1 MRVRVNGNGVEV
13 PEGASARDALLAV
26 GVSVEAVAVAVAV
39 NRTVVP
45 RSRLPTHRLAEGDE
59 IEIVRAVGGG

>member
-1 MRVRVNGNGVEV
+1 MRVRINGNEVELRR
-13 PEGASARDALLAV
+13 ARQARDALVSV
-26 GVSVEAVAVAVAV
+26 GVSIEAVAVAV

-45 RSRLPTHRLAEGDE
+45 RGRQTTHRLSAGDE

>member
-1 MRVRVNGNGVEV
+1 MRVRINGSEVEL
-13 PEGASARDALLAV
+13 PEGATARDALASV
-26 GVSVEAVAVAVAV
+26 GVSIEAVAVAV

-45 RSRLPTHRLAEGDE
+45 RGRQATHRLAAGDE

>member
-1 MRVRVNGNGVEV
+1 MRVRINGNEVEL
-13 PEGASARDALLAV
+13 PEGATARDAL
-26 GVSVEAVAVAVAV
+26 VSVGMSIEAVAVAV

-45 RSRLPTHRLAEGDE
+45 RRRQTTHRLSAGDE